1 MRLDAHNIAKFNPR
15 SHPTFLFSHFEL
27 LGGVKLFN
35 KKMPKKV
42 ATADVAQFG
51 SNGGLTKNLR
61 VMTSPG
67 TA

>member
-42 ATADVAQFG
+42 RRMSHNSDQAAV
-51 SNGGLTKNLR
+51 
-61 VMTSPG
+61 
-67 TA
+67 